1 MYCLS
6 RKSKSE
12 YMNGEIMYFSGKS
25 TDYRGK
31 VDYWEGTGLQ
41 CPAGKCLFDNYF
53 EALLMQIECLIIKG
67 RMYQISTYCA

>member
-31 VDYWEGTGLQ
+31 VDYWEGT
-41 CPAGKCLFDNYF
+41 
-53 EALLMQIECLIIKG
+53 
-67 RMYQISTYCA
+67 